1 LRSFLSQWSGRLSR
15 ADGPSCMARC
25 SVPVLN
31 VMYSADTLVFP
42 AQCRS
47 WSEAAGSRCTDYA
60 LKGATHFLLEQDAL
74 IEELA
79 DLLVRGA
86 EEFSDHP
93 LPLAP
98 SREGWGEPFAG
109 FQPIEMRRGC
119 ASLAVGKGRVST
131 PSSSCAPM
139 CS

>member
-1 LRSFLSQWSGRLSR
+1 
-15 ADGPSCMARC
+15 MARC

-47 WSEAAGSRCTDYA
+47 WSEAAGSRCADHT

-79 DLLVRGA
+79 DLLVSWA
-86 EEFSDHP
+86 EEF
-93 LPLAP
+93 
-98 SREGWGEPFAG
+98 
-109 FQPIEMRRGC
+109 
-119 ASLAVGKGRVST
+119 
-131 PSSSCAPM
+131 
-139 CS
+139 